1 MPKLSVSSF
10 DELNQL
16 VGYERSMPI
25 DKFFDEMRISE
36 SQKKQRKQLARRLQ
50 SEFDFMMAYLF
61 YLQQADAPI
70 ANMDIVNEFIERY
83 TDAVGILI
91 PMDMYVMNRIQRM
104 SAEIVDVTNRHRDD
118 PYFYSKDR
126 SRLIAENE
134 SNTLYSYDEFN
145 EESLTARAKQWLTII
160 DGKERDSHA
169 EVNGVIVP
177 IDEPFELRG
186 GYVLFPR
193 DDSLSASDEELCG
206 CRCSIRYIK

>member
-16 VGYERSMPI
+16 VGYERSMSI

-104 SAEIVDVTNRHRDD
+104 SAEIVDATNRHRDD

-134 SNTLYSYDEFN
+134 SNALYSYDEFN
-145 EESLTARAKQWLTII
+145 EESLTARAKQWLTIM

-186 GYVLFPR
+186 GYVLYPR
-193 DDSLSASDEELCG
+193 DDSLSCDDSELCG
-206 CRCSIRYIK
+206 CRCSLKFLK

>member
-16 VGYERSMPI
+16 VGYERSMSI

-36 SQKKQRKQLARRLQ
+36 EQKRLRKNLAERLRA
-50 SEFDFMMAYLF
+50 EFDYIMAYLF
-61 YLQQADAPI
+61 YLQANNAPVRK
-70 ANMDIVNEFIERY
+70 MDIVDEIMGRY
-83 TDAVGILI
+83 RNAVGALI
-91 PMDMYVMNRIQRM
+91 PMDLFLTTRIANT
-104 SAEIVDVTNRHRDD
+104 SLEIVDATYRHEDD

-160 DGKERDSHA
+160 DGKERESHA

-186 GYVLFPR
+186 GYVLYPR
-193 DDSLSASDEELCG
+193 DDSLSCDDSELCG
-206 CRCSIRYIK
+206 CRCSLKFLK